1 MKNDPINLV
10 SSSLM
15 GSPVSGAGQ
24 VVQDRFS
31 LIRRL
36 KAPIWVFDI
45 DNSRVVFANA
55 PAFQMWQA
63 TDEADLCARDLAQN
77 MSPMVRRRL
86 KQYQIDFIEQDISF
100 TEQWTLY
107 PKNEPKSVM
116 VVFSGIRLDDGRMGM
131 QCEVVDEAEA
141 APENIRSAEALL
153 HTDVMITMY
162 DTDGGLLYMNPAA
175 RNAAISSQHT
185 FADIFV
191 QRDDYETVMASLKRD
206 GEYRLVTR
214 AFTGIGERWYD
225 ISVKRCA
232 DAVTGEPAVLVTA
245 TDVSELKVARDK
257 ARYLADR
264 DQLTGCYNRTYIQLH
279 FESLT
284 SAQTG
289 ECALLYFDIDK
300 FKKINDEQGHEM
312 GDIVLKQLAARARNL
327 IRNDDLIARLGGD
340 EFVILL
346 HNVKSSEDLAHK
358 VNDLH
363 RAFSRPTRHLSVNVD
378 VTVSVGVTTFEP
390 RKTEFDTALRNAD
403 IALYLSKQG
412 GRNRVTYFN
421 DEIGARVV
429 ARRLLEAD
437 IKRGIEQKEFILF
450 YQPRVCV
457 KNGALASVEA
467 LVRWDHPVKGLV
479 MPDTFIS
486 ICEETGMI
494 EDLGQHVLEMGCRQA
509 IEWYRTGVDLGISIN
524 ISPRQFQ
531 GHRLMETLERFAAK
545 SDFPRHKIELEITEN
560 VLIGDHNLIAQKLQS
575 FVDLGYQI
583 AVDDFGTGYSNL
595 SYISQFPLN
604 CIKIDRSFISQLPTS
619 GPIIQLILTLAKQ
632 LAVTAVA
639 EGVET
644 RAEYD
649 WLHAKG
655 CDQIQGYYFSKPVP
669 LADLKL
675 FMATRPAEAL
685 QPSSD

>member
-10 SSSLM
+10 SPSLM

-225 ISVKRCA
+225 ISVKQCA

-264 DQLTGCYNRTYIQLH
+264 DQLTGCYNRTYIQLR

-300 FKKINDEQGHEM
+300 FKKINDELGHEM

-327 IRNDDLIARLGGD
+327 IRNGDLIARLGGD

-346 HNVKSSEDLAHK
+346 HNVRSSEDLAHK

-363 RAFSRPTRHLSVNVD
+363 RAFSQPTRHLSVNVD

-421 DEIGARVV
+421 DEIGARVA

-450 YQPRVCV
+450 YQPRVCAQ
-457 KNGALASVEA
+457 NGALASVEA

>member
-1 MKNDPINLV
+1 MKNDPIDLV
-10 SSSLM
+10 SSSLL
-15 GSPVSGAGQ
+15 GSPISGSGQ
-24 VVQDRFS
+24 IVQDRFS
-31 LIRRL
+31 LIRRI

-45 DNSRVVFANA
+45 DNSRIVFANA

-63 TDEADLCARDLAQN
+63 TDEADLCSRDLTQN
-77 MSPMVRRRL
+77 MSPMVKRRL

-107 PKNEPKSVM
+107 PNNKPKSVM

-175 RNAAISSQHT
+175 RNAAISSQHA

-191 QRDDYETVMASLKRD
+191 QREDYEKVMTILKRD

-264 DQLTGCYNRTYIQLH
+264 DQLTGCYNRAYIQLH
-279 FESLT
+279 FESLS

-300 FKKINDEQGHEM
+300 FKKINDELGHEM
-312 GDIVLKQLAARARNL
+312 GDVVLKQLAARARNL

-363 RAFSRPTRHLSVNVD
+363 RAFSRPTRRLSVNVD

-421 DEIGARVV
+421 DEIGAGVE

-437 IKRGIEQKEFILF
+437 IKRGIEEKEFILF
-450 YQPRVCV
+450 YQPRICLQNEAMV
-457 KNGALASVEA
+457 SVEA
-467 LVRWDHPVKGLV
+467 LVRWEHPVKGLI

-509 IEWYRTGVDLGISIN
+509 IEWHRTGVNLGISIN

-531 GHRLMETLERFAAK
+531 GNRLMETLERFAAQ
-545 SDFPRHKIELEITEN
+545 SDFPRHKIELELTEN
-560 VLIGDHNLIAQKLQS
+560 VLIGDHDLIAQKLQT

-604 CIKIDRSFISQLPTS
+604 CIKIDRSFISQLPAS

-655 CDQIQGYYFSKPVP
+655 CDQIQGYYLSKPVP
-669 LADLKL
+669 LKDLKL
-675 FMATRPAEAL
+675 SMTAHPSEVSQRP
-685 QPSSD
+685 SY

>member
-1 MKNDPINLV
+1 M
-10 SSSLM
+10 SSSLL
-15 GSPVSGAGQ
+15 GSPISGSGQ
-24 VVQDRFS
+24 IVQDRFS
-31 LIRRL
+31 LIRRI

-45 DNSRVVFANA
+45 DNSRIVFANA

-63 TDEADLCARDLAQN
+63 TDEADLCSRDLTQN
-77 MSPMVRRRL
+77 MSPMVKRRL

-107 PKNEPKSVM
+107 PNNKPKSVM

-162 DTDGGLLYMNPAA
+162 DSDGGLLYMNPAA
-175 RNAAISSQHT
+175 RNAAISSQHA

-191 QRDDYETVMASLKRD
+191 QRDDYEKVMTILKRD

-264 DQLTGCYNRTYIQLH
+264 DQLTGCYNRAYIQLH
-279 FESLT
+279 FESLS
-284 SAQTG
+284 SAQAG

-300 FKKINDEQGHEM
+300 FKKINDELGHEM
-312 GDIVLKQLAARARNL
+312 GDVVLKQLAARARNL

-346 HNVKSSEDLAHK
+346 HQVKSSEDLAHK

-363 RAFSRPTRHLSVNVD
+363 RAFSQPTRHLSVNVD
-378 VTVSVGVTTFEP
+378 VTVSVGVTTFGP

-403 IALYLSKQG
+403 MALYLSKQG

-421 DEIGARVV
+421 DEIGAGVE

-437 IKRGIEQKEFILF
+437 IKRGIEEKEFILF
-450 YQPRVCV
+450 YQPRICLQNEAMV
-457 KNGALASVEA
+457 SVEA
-467 LVRWDHPVKGLV
+467 LVRWEHPVKGLI

-531 GHRLMETLERFAAK
+531 GNRLMETLERFAAQ
-545 SDFPRHKIELEITEN
+545 SDFPRHKIELELTEN
-560 VLIGDHNLIAQKLQS
+560 VLIGDHDLIAQKLQT

-604 CIKIDRSFISQLPTS
+604 CIKIDRSFISQLPAS

-632 LAVTAVA
+632 LGVTAVA

-655 CDQIQGYYFSKPVP
+655 CDQIQGYYLSKPVP
-669 LADLKL
+669 LKDLKL
-675 FMATRPAEAL
+675 SMTAHPSEVSQRP
-685 QPSSD
+685 SY